1 MQGINTIML
10 NVTSNSFL
18 DCTDAFNNET
28 VPAEYILWKAN
39 ERLYHINLPTVVF
52 YIIAIIVG
60 IFGNSL
66 VIYVFRFRFKRTT
79 ANIFI
84 VCLSTFDIITCFM
97 LIFEVFDKRL
107 PMYSGNYPAICKL
120 VRCVEVFANGGASVI
135 LVGIAFDR
143 YYKICKPFKR
153 LSMTRV
159 RNLIITT
166 VFVMVL
172 ASWPMLLFHGSETV
186 DTSHMGISGK
196 DCADDDNFKGSIY
209 PGIYFIIL
217 FVFIIVCMGLILILY
232 SLVFAAIL
240 RWKRRIVGED
250 VRMTSLSE
258 STKST
263 SSASLKQKSK
273 SKKNPSEDTPYTIA
287 NASELDNASQYYC
300 SNVCN
305 SLQSEYEANEINS
318 KEVAHSQNH
327 TEENKNSKSKSTGV
341 VNEGFTV
348 SDEQLETDVFSDM
361 TRATSCMTINNY
373 TENNMSKTTISN
385 KLVIEKPI
393 KDAVQEQQQQQQ
405 QNQQNQQQQRK
416 QKRDY
421 VVNGSMSID
430 RRKISLK
437 VNVKLLNF
445 KDRMRRQS
453 SRKSDVRT
461 SATTLVFS
469 MIALLYILSYIP
481 TIVVESINA
490 IHPLIEESL
499 PDSTRKIVVMANSAY
514 FINGALNPLLYG
526 LFNKAFRDELV
537 LILKGNPK

>member
-1 MQGINTIML
+1 MI
-10 NVTSNSFL
+10 NVTSNSVL

-28 VPAEYILWKAN
+28 VPAEYILWMAN

-84 VCLSTFDIITCFM
+84 VCLSSFDMITCFM

-107 PMYSGNYPAICKL
+107 PMYSGNYPAVCKL

-186 DTSHMGISGK
+186 DTNHMGISGR

-250 VRMTSLSE
+250 VRMMSLSE

-273 SKKNPSEDTPYTIA
+273 SKKNSNEDTPYTIA

-305 SLQSEYEANEINS
+305 SLQSEYEASEKKS

-327 TEENKNSKSKSTGV
+327 TEKNKNSKSKSTGV

-348 SDEQLETDVFSDM
+348 CDEQLETDVYSDK
-361 TRATSCMTINNY
+361 TRAMSCTTIHNY
-373 TENNMSKTTISN
+373 TENNMSKTAISN

-393 KDAVQEQQQQQQ
+393 KDAVQEQQQKQKQQQ
-405 QNQQNQQQQRK
+405 PQNQQQQQK
-416 QKRDY
+416 QQRDY
-421 VVNGSMSID
+421 VVNGSMSIN

-445 KDRMRRQS
+445 KDRMRRKS
-453 SRKSDVRT
+453 SRKADVRT

-490 IHPLIEESL
+490 IHPLIEENL
-499 PDSTRKIVVMANSAY
+499 PESTRKIVVMANSAY

-526 LFNKAFRDELV
+526 LFNKAFRDELI